1 MPKSFIKHICYK
13 IYQVGYFESK
23 KRGLAQ
29 KLIDY
34 KDRVLFVN
42 AESLTEAKIS
52 YYQTGS
58 NKIKIG
64 ENSLVKGDLLVF
76 KHGGEIVIGDYSLV
90 GEGSRIWSS
99 VKVTIGNRVL
109 ISHNVNIHDNVSH
122 PLDSKERHDDYKR
135 NLENGLQ
142 TDLKINEAE
151 VNISDDVWIGF
162 NATILKGVNI
172 GKGAIIGANT
182 VVTKDVPA
190 YSIVIGNPQQI
201 IGQTT

>member
-1 MPKSFIKHICYK
+1 MLKSFIKHICYK

-23 KRGLAQ
+23 KRDLAQ

-34 KDRVLFVN
+34 NDRVLFVN
-42 AESLTEAKIS
+42 AESLIEAKIS
-52 YYQTGS
+52 YFQTGS

-64 ENSLVKGDLLVF
+64 ENSLVKGELLVF